1 MASDDPGS
9 SVAGTRVAA
18 RPAPDRIVAPPR
30 EQTAI
35 SESPRVLRTL
45 VENLPGMAY
54 RCADDADWT
63 MHFVSDGCLELT
75 GYAPHDLVGNST
87 IAYADLIHKDDAE
100 MVRRKAK
107 LAVACGEKWTL
118 EYRIHTLD
126 GSQKW
131 VWERGVGVFGVDG
144 ALQALEGFITDVSQR
159 HHAHEALSRSETE
172 LRQANAELELRAEIA
187 HILLTRSGAA
197 MFADVLDAVRR
208 ATNSGWGFVG
218 YIDEGGALVVPS
230 MPRDIRAACRLPEDE
245 LRLPPETWGDS
256 IWARALREGTT
267 RLSNEPGH
275 VPAGHLPIDCALCVP
290 LTCGDETIGIITVAN
305 REGGYGP
312 SERHALETVAECTA
326 MVIHEWIAKT
336 TEERARRRA
345 EDALR
350 ESEHMYRTLFDES
363 PVGVVAYDTT
373 LRVVDC
379 NECLC
384 EMLGRRRA
392 DLLGLPASDLAD
404 QAVTAALRAALE
416 GRAGSHE
423 SWCRDVAIGRDL
435 WLLTKTAPRR
445 NADGLVFGATAA
457 IVDRTEQKLAELQTL
472 HLQLHDPLTDLPNR
486 GLFADRLKETT
497 ARARRRRLSFA
508 VAVLEIGRFDTL
520 TETLGATAVDE
531 VVAGVAQRIKATVRE
546 EDTVA
551 RIGGRQFALIL
562 PGVRGPAEMAT
573 VAESLHGSLS
583 EPLVIGERELFVA
596 SSVGVAVYP
605 ADGVGGEDLLQCA
618 QVAVR
623 RAATTGGHQWQFFHS
638 SMNVERDA
646 RLALEADLHRAL
658 EREQFV
664 LHYQPQIESRTGDL
678 LGAEAL
684 LRWQHPQRGLVAPL
698 DFIPLAEETGLMVPI
713 GAWVLREACT
723 QAAVWNRRYRRDTRV
738 GVNLS
743 LRQMRSPDLVGVVAD
758 ALRDSGLH
766 PSFLELEITETLAM
780 SDPDVTARVLTAF
793 GELGARVALDDFGTG
808 YSSLSHVLQLPVN
821 TLKIDRSF
829 VSDVT
834 HVPRHAAV
842 TNAVITLGH
851 SLGLTVVAEGVETA
865 EEHVFLRKQRCDL
878 VQGFYFSKPV
888 PAEECEH
895 LIKLG
900 TLLP

>member
-1 MASDDPGS
+1 MASDDPRASGIE
-9 SVAGTRVAA
+9 AAA
-18 RPAPDRIVAPPR
+18 RLAVWPVPDRVVAPPR
-30 EQTAI
+30 EQSAI
-35 SESPRVLRTL
+35 LESPRVLRTL

-54 RCADDADWT
+54 RCAGDAAWT
-63 MHFVSDGCLELT
+63 MHFVSDGFLELT
-75 GYAPHDLVGNST
+75 GYDPRDLIGNNR
-87 IAYADLIHKDDAE
+87 IAYADLIHKDDIE
-100 MVRRKAK
+100 MVRRKTEVAI
-107 LAVACGEKWTL
+107 ACGERWTI
-118 EYRIHTLD
+118 EYRIRTRD

-131 VWERGVGVFGVDG
+131 VWERGVGVFGADG
-144 ALQALEGFITDVSQR
+144 TLQAREGLITDVSQR
-159 HHAHEALSRSETE
+159 HEAHEALSRSEIE
-172 LRQANAELELRAEIA
+172 LRHANTELELRTEIA
-187 HILLTRSGAA
+187 HILLTRSDAA

-218 YIDEGGALVVPS
+218 YVDEGGALVVPS
-230 MPRDIRAACRLPEDE
+230 MPRDIRKAFRMPDDE

-256 IWARALREGTT
+256 IWARTLREGTT
-267 RLSNEPGH
+267 RLSNQPGH
-275 VPAGHLPIDCALCVP
+275 VPADHLSIDCALCVP
-290 LTCGDETIGIITVAN
+290 LTCGDETIGVITVAN

-312 SERHALETVAECTA
+312 SERHTLETVAECTA
-326 MVIHEWIAKT
+326 MVMHEWIAKT

-404 QAVTAALRAALE
+404 QAVAAALHAALE
-416 GRAGSHE
+416 GRAESHE
-423 SWCRDVAIGRDL
+423 GWCRDVAIGRDL

-457 IVDRTEQKLAELQTL
+457 VVDRTEQKLAELQTL
-472 HLQLHDPLTDLPNR
+472 HLRLHDPLTDLPNR
-486 GLFADRLKETT
+486 DLFADRLEEAT
-497 ARARRRRLSFA
+497 AHARRRRLSFA
-508 VAVLEIGRFDTL
+508 VVVLEIDRFDTL
-520 TETLGATAVDE
+520 AETLGATALDE
-531 VVAGVAQRIKATVRE
+531 VVAGVAQRITATVRE

-562 PGVRGPAEMAT
+562 PGVRGPAEMAI
-573 VAESLHGSLS
+573 VVDSLQGSLS
-583 EPLVIGERELFVA
+583 EPLVIGEHSLFVA
-596 SSVGVAVYP
+596 CSIGVAVYP
-605 ADGVGGEDLLQCA
+605 ADGAELLQSA
-618 QVAVR
+618 QVAAH
-623 RAATTGGHQWQFFHS
+623 RAVAMGGHHWQFFHS
-638 SMNVERDA
+638 SMNVERDE

-664 LHYQPQIESRTGDL
+664 LHYQPQVDSRTGDL
-678 LGAEAL
+678 EGVEAL
-684 LRWQHPQRGLVAPL
+684 LRWRHPERGLVAPL

-713 GAWVLREACT
+713 GAWVLREACA
-723 QAAVWNRRYRRDTRV
+723 QAAAWNRQYRRDLLV

-743 LRQMRSPDLVGVVAD
+743 LRQMHSPDVVDLVAG
-758 ALRDSGLH
+758 ALRDSGLR
-766 PSFLELEITETLAM
+766 PPLLELEITESLAM
-780 SDPDVTARVLTAF
+780 TDPEITARVLAAF

-808 YSSLSHVLQLPVN
+808 YSSLSHVLQLPVD
-821 TLKIDRSF
+821 TVKIDRSF

-834 HVPRHAAV
+834 SVPRHAAV

-851 SLGLTVVAEGVETA
+851 SLGLTVVAEGVETV
-865 EEHVFLRKQRCDL
+865 EEHVYLRKQGCDL
-878 VQGFYFSKPV
+878 IQGFYFSKPV
-888 PAEECEH
+888 PAEECER
-895 LIKLG
+895 LIRLG